1 MKNAPP
7 RPLDGVLVIDLTRV
21 LSGPFCTMLLGDHGA
36 EVIKIE
42 QPEVGDDSRHQ
53 GNPRMGE
60 QNTAF
65 LAVNRNKKSVTVN
78 LRTPEGVELIK
89 KLVRSADVVVEN
101 FRPGKASQL
110 GIGYEDLKELN
121 PRLIYCSISGW
132 GPDGPWAQR
141 AGYATT
147 AEALCGLM
155 SLTGEADRVPVKI
168 GVSILD
174 NLAGLYAKDA
184 ITSALLLRERT
195 GKGQK
200 IDTSLLEAGVSF
212 TSLSAMAYLCAGVVP
227 GRWGSEHQW
236 NVPWKA
242 FQTLDG
248 HVMLATANNRQWEN
262 TCRALGCPEL
272 IDDSRFVTSTA
283 RVENRREL
291 YEILD
296 KVFAGWTT
304 DEALAAL
311 EREGA
316 SAAPVNT
323 LDRAFSHPQLVARD
337 MVIEV
342 EHETLGKIPQL
353 GHAQKFSDSPLQV
366 TAPPPVLGAH
376 TDDVLSELAG
386 YGAEEIS
393 TLRAQGVI

>member
-1 MKNAPP
+1 MNNAPP
-7 RPLDGVLVIDLTRV
+7 RPLDGVRVIDLTRV

-36 EVIKIE
+36 EVIKVE
-42 QPEVGDDSRHQ
+42 QPEAGDDSRHQ
-53 GNPRMGE
+53 GNPRMGDE
-60 QNTAF
+60 NTAF
-65 LAVNRNKKSVTVN
+65 LAVNRNKKSITVN
-78 LRTPEGVELIK
+78 LRKPDGVALIK
-89 KLVRSADVVVEN
+89 KLVRTADVLVEN
-101 FRPGKASQL
+101 FRPGKTSQL
-110 GIGYEDLKELN
+110 GIGYEDLKEIN
-121 PRLIYCSISGW
+121 PELIYCSISGW
-132 GPDGPWAQR
+132 GPDGPWAQQ

-155 SLTGEADRVPVKI
+155 SLTGEQGRDPAKI
-168 GVSILD
+168 GVSVLD

-184 ITSALLLRERT
+184 ITSALLLRERS

-212 TSLSAMAYLCAGVVP
+212 TSLSAMAYLCAGVIP
-227 GRWGSEHQW
+227 ERWGSEHQW

-242 FQTLDG
+242 FRTLDG
-248 HVMLATANNRQWEN
+248 HVMLATANNRQWEY

-272 IDDSRFVTSTA
+272 IHDPRFTTSTA
-283 RVENRREL
+283 RVEHRSEL

-316 SAAPVNT
+316 SAAPVNRM
-323 LDRAFSHPQLVARD
+323 DRAFSHPQVLARE
-337 MVIEV
+337 MVLEV
-342 EHETLGKIPQL
+342 EHETVGQIPQL
-353 GHAQKFSDSPLQV
+353 GHAQKFSESPLQI

-376 TDDVLSELAG
+376 TDEVLREVAG
-386 YGAEEIS
+386 CGDAEIA
-393 TLRAQGVI
+393 TLREQGVI

>member
-1 MKNAPP
+1 MNDVPH
-7 RPLDGVLVIDLTRV
+7 RPLDGIRVIDLTRV

-60 QNTAF
+60 ENTAF

-78 LRTPEGVELIK
+78 LRAPEGVELVR
-89 KLVRSADVVVEN
+89 KLVRTADVVVEN

-110 GIGYEDLKELN
+110 GIGYEHLKDIN

-132 GPDGPWAQR
+132 GPDGPWAQQ

-155 SLTGEADRVPVKI
+155 SLTGEADRGPVKI

-184 ITSALLLRERT
+184 ITSAVLLRERT
-195 GKGQK
+195 GTGQK
-200 IDTSLLEAGVSF
+200 IDTSLLEAGLSF

-227 GRWGSEHQW
+227 ERWGSEHQW

-242 FQTLDG
+242 FSTLDG
-248 HVMLATANNRQWEN
+248 FVMLATANNRQWEN

-272 IDDSRFVTSTA
+272 IDDPRFASSTS
-283 RVENRREL
+283 RVENRSEL
-291 YEILD
+291 YGILD

-304 DEALAAL
+304 EEALCAL

-323 LDRAFSHPQLVARD
+323 MDKAFAHPQVLARE

-342 EHETLGKIPQL
+342 EHKTLGKVPQL
-353 GHAQKFSDSPLQV
+353 GHAQKFSDNPLQI
-366 TAPPPVLGAH
+366 TAPPPLLGEH
-376 TDDVLSELAG
+376 TGAVLSELAG
-386 YGAEEIS
+386 CGEEELAG
-393 TLRAQGVI
+393 LRARGVI